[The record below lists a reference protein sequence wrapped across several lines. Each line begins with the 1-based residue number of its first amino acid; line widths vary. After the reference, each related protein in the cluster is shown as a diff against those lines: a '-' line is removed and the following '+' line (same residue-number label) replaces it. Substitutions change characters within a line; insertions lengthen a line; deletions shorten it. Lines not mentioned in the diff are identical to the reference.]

1 MNHTKR
7 HPGQVCPGCLFVRL
21 LIVSLNLRRT
31 DSVLRMAVRG
41 ETP

>member
-1 MNHTKR
+1 M
-7 HPGQVCPGCLFVRL
+7 CPGCLFVRL

-31 DSVLRMAVRG
+31 DSVLHMAVRG